1 MVSAHG
7 VTSYLVETTFFP
19 ALFTLASMLSHHEK
33 KTPRA
38 SLAPLAKSSQRHRLR
53 VVLILFLGL
62 MAQGNSCVST
72 VTGLL

>member
-19 ALFTLASMLSHHEK
+19 ALFTLASMLSHHE